1 MEKLI
6 PDCSLEELFHF
17 CLYFDL
23 KTFKNIFF
31 KSSLLGIS
39 VASFDGQRS
48 LATYRS
54 SLTGG
59 LPSQQIS
66 FRVRTRSYYGA
77 IFEAHAQGRN
87 NFIKVRVRDGSLEV
101 NYLLKDSGFSSSL
114 RMHDPPI
121 NDGLWY
127 DVEVVIDD
135 TNSMRLRLSR
145 NGTIIKEEPPW
156 QARLLQDTVT
166 NLTMLVTMGT
176 LQVGDVSDRKEQPFN
191 GCLEELRVGGILL
204 PFLYANQMHGNS
216 ATQTFRATALTSVVR
231 GCPGTNSC
239 VGSLCMNGAQ
249 CKDTWKA
256 YECQCPAGYD
266 GEFCQRMVGQ
276 CAAGGCMNGALCL
289 DAISDYTC
297 VCPQGFTGTRS
308 VCLKTCFFLFNFSF
322 DSRTSV

>member
-6 PDCSLEELFHF
+6 PDCSLEELFHV

-23 KTFKNIFF
+23 KTLKKNFFF

-127 DVEVVIDD
+127 DVEVVI
-135 TNSMRLRLSR
+135 
-145 NGTIIKEEPPW
+145 
-156 QARLLQDTVT
+156 
-166 NLTMLVTMGT
+166 
-176 LQVGDVSDRKEQPFN
+176 
-191 GCLEELRVGGILL
+191 
-204 PFLYANQMHGNS
+204 
-216 ATQTFRATALTSVVR
+216 
-231 GCPGTNSC
+231 
-239 VGSLCMNGAQ
+239 
-249 CKDTWKA
+249 
-256 YECQCPAGYD
+256 
-266 GEFCQRMVGQ
+266 
-276 CAAGGCMNGALCL
+276 
-289 DAISDYTC
+289 
-297 VCPQGFTGTRS
+297 
-308 VCLKTCFFLFNFSF
+308 
-322 DSRTSV
+322 